1 MVVNIISNWFLAGYL
16 KYWPAHQ
23 GSLNYVSCFASN
35 TGMLA
40 QSSAVL
46 ADITR
51 QQWPAMAS
59 NRWIGCA
66 EESWRVVNPQPL
78 SRRWHDPK
86 PQQNG
91 LDDNS
96 SRVSTINIYYIII
109 KSPLCYS
116 TILPKCCCVKHFLGT
131 DSLYLQSF
139 AMSSANE
146 IATQLSHENET
157 VITISRVPSQGIV
170 FSNVVWILFFEVS
183 YTYAYSIH

>member
-59 NRWIGCA
+59 NKWIGCA

-116 TILPKCCCVKHFLGT
+116 TILPKCCCVKTFFWGQIPFIYNLLRWAQPMRSQHNCPMRMRR
-131 DSLYLQSF
+131 SLL
-139 AMSSANE
+139 
-146 IATQLSHENET
+146 
-157 VITISRVPSQGIV
+157 
-170 FSNVVWILFFEVS
+170 
-183 YTYAYSIH
+183 